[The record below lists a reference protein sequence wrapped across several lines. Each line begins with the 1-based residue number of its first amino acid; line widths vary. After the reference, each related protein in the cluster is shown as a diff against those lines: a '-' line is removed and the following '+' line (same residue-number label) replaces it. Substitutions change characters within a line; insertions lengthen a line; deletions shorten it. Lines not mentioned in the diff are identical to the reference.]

1 MVDYMFS
8 VLPVSR
14 ISLCV
19 FLKKKIVS
27 TRFKNLQ
34 RSSGTRQ
41 TDDPRRPGVLQPTR
55 RRRLFH
61 TVRVA
66 LRKTIFGHEMEE

>member
-1 MVDYMFS
+1 M
-8 VLPVSR
+8 
-14 ISLCV
+14 
-19 FLKKKIVS
+19 
-27 TRFKNLQ
+27 
-34 RSSGTRQ
+34 
-41 TDDPRRPGVLQPTR
+41 DDPQWPGVLQPTR